1 MSDASTELSMTF
13 SIDVALGIVTLS
25 PVLLSDLGIVISSSA
40 LSHLAQSKSK
50 TMPSTYLMVR

>member
-13 SIDVALGIVTLS
+13 SIDVALGIITLS

-40 LSHLAQSKSK
+40 LSL
-50 TMPSTYLMVR
+50 